1 VKNLWLVT
9 KRELRERGRSKG
21 FIISSVLT
29 VAILLGIILIPQAL
43 GGDAATFE
51 IGAVGDGNE
60 QIVEAARQFEAGL
73 AADEETEPDV
83 FEVTE
88 FSTAEEGEASLRRGD
103 VEVLLIDGTSA
114 VVAQQGFGGNE
125 LVDRLQQAAGA
136 SRLRELMAE
145 NEQVA
150 SEVVEVLSNDPLE
163 VRSLSGPG
171 SDNADSSVIAYAGL
185 VLLYI
190 AILTYGNTVL
200 TGVTEEKNN
209 RVVEVL
215 LATLKPWHMLGGK
228 VLGIGILGLA
238 QFALTMAAAFA
249 AIRITGAVSLPA
261 FDLETVGVLVLWF
274 LIGFGIYAALY
285 AAAGSLTSR
294 TEDAQSAA
302 LPMTMLAVVGFFVSF
317 SVLDDPSSLVA
328 RITTFIPFT
337 AAFVVPI
344 RNSLG
349 AISWAEHAL
358 AVVVA
363 LGAIVLLVVLAARIY
378 AGGLLRFGS
387 RVRIKDAW
395 RAGD

>member
-1 VKNLWLVT
+1 MT
-9 KRELRERGRSKG
+9 KRELRERGRSRG
-21 FIISSVLT
+21 FILSSVLS
-29 VAILLGIILIPQAL
+29 VVILLGIILIPQAL
-43 GGDAATFE
+43 GGEADTFE
-51 IGAVGDGNE
+51 IGAVGEGNGPL
-60 QIVEAARQFEAGL
+60 VEAARQFEAGL
-73 AADEETEPDV
+73 AVEEETDPDV

-88 FSTAEEGEASLRRGD
+88 FATRQEGEDALRNGD
-103 VEVLLIDGTSA
+103 IEVLLVDATSA
-114 VVAQQGFGGNE
+114 VIAQQGFGGNE
-125 LVDRLQQAAGA
+125 LVERLQRAAGA
-136 SRLRELMAE
+136 SRLQALMAQ
-145 NEQVA
+145 NEEVA
-150 SEVVEVLSNDPLE
+150 SEVVEVLSNDSLE
-163 VRSLSGPG
+163 VISLSGPG
-171 SDNADSSVIAYAGL
+171 SDNAESSVIAYAGL

-190 AILTYGNTVL
+190 AILMYGNTVL

-215 LATLKPWHMLGGK
+215 LATLKPWQMLGGK
-228 VLGIGILGLA
+228 VLGIGILGFV

-261 FDLETVGVLVLWF
+261 FDVETVGVLVLWF
-274 LIGFGIYAALY
+274 LLGFAVYAALY

-302 LPMTMLAVVGFFVSF
+302 LPMSLLAVVGFFVSF

-328 RITTFIPFT
+328 RITSFIPFT

-363 LGAIVLLVVLAARIY
+363 IGAIVALVLLAARIY
-378 AGGLLRFGS
+378 AGGLLRFGG
-387 RVRIKDAW
+387 RVKLKEAW
-395 RAGD
+395 RTGD

>member
-1 VKNLWLVT
+1 MKNLWLVT

-21 FIISSVLT
+21 FIISSALT

>member
-1 VKNLWLVT
+1 MTNLWLVT
-9 KRELRERGRSKG
+9 RRELRERGRSKG

-43 GGDAATFE
+43 GGDAATLE
-51 IGAVGDGNE
+51 IGAVGEGNE

-73 AADEETEPDV
+73 AADEETEPDI

-88 FSTAEEGEASLRRGD
+88 FSTAQEGEDFLRRGD
-103 VEVLLIDGTSA
+103 IEVLLIDGSSA
-114 VVAQQGFGGNE
+114 VIAQQGFGGNE
-125 LVDRLQQAAGA
+125 LVERLQRAAGA
-136 SRLRELMAE
+136 SRLQALMAE

-171 SDNADSSVIAYAGL
+171 SDNAESSVIAYAGL

-215 LATLKPWHMLGGK
+215 LATLQPWQMLGGK

-274 LIGFGIYAALY
+274 LIGFAIYAALY

-317 SVLDDPSSLVA
+317 SVLDDPASLVA

-363 LGAIVLLVVLAARIY
+363 VGAIVLLVLLAARIY
-378 AGGLLRFGS
+378 AGGLLRFGG
-387 RVRIKDAW
+387 RVRIKEAW
-395 RAGD
+395 RTGD

>member
-1 VKNLWLVT
+1 MT
-9 KRELRERGRSKG
+9 RRELRERGRSKG

-51 IGAVGDGNE
+51 IGAVGEGNE

-73 AADEETEPDV
+73 AADEEKEPDI

-88 FSTAEEGEASLRRGD
+88 FSAVQEGEDSLRRGD
-103 VEVLLIDGTSA
+103 IEVLLIDGTSA
-114 VVAQQGFGGNE
+114 VIAQQGFGGNE
-125 LVDRLQQAAGA
+125 LVERLQRAAGA
-136 SRLRELMAE
+136 SRLQVLMAE

-171 SDNADSSVIAYAGL
+171 SDNAESSVIAYAGL

-215 LATLKPWHMLGGK
+215 LATLQPWQMLGGK

-274 LIGFGIYAALY
+274 LIGFAIYAALY

-363 LGAIVLLVVLAARIY
+363 VGAIVLLVLLAARIY
-378 AGGLLRFGS
+378 AGGLLRFGG
-387 RVRIKDAW
+387 RVRIKEAW
-395 RAGD
+395 RTGD

>member
-1 VKNLWLVT
+1 MKNLWLVT
-9 KRELRERGRSKG
+9 KRELRERGRSRG
-21 FIISSVLT
+21 FILSSVLS
-29 VAILLGIILIPQAL
+29 VVILLGIILIPQAL
-43 GGDAATFE
+43 GGDADTFE
-51 IGAVGDGNE
+51 IGAVGEGNA
-60 QIVEAARQFEAGL
+60 QLVEAARQFEAGL
-73 AADEETEPDV
+73 AADEEADPDV

-88 FSTAEEGEASLRRGD
+88 FSTRQEGEDALRNGD
-103 VEVLLIDGTSA
+103 IEVLLVDATSA
-114 VVAQQGFGGNE
+114 VIAQQGFGGNE
-125 LVDRLQQAAGA
+125 LVERLQRAAGA
-136 SRLRELMAE
+136 SRLQALMAE
-145 NEQVA
+145 NEEVA
-150 SEVVEVLSNDPLE
+150 SEVVEVLSNDSLE
-163 VRSLSGPG
+163 VTSLSGPG
-171 SDNADSSVIAYAGL
+171 SDNAESSVIAYAGL

-190 AILTYGNTVL
+190 AILMYGNTVL

-215 LATLKPWHMLGGK
+215 LATLKPWQMLGGK
-228 VLGIGILGLA
+228 VLGIGILGFA

-274 LIGFGIYAALY
+274 LLGFAVYAALY

-302 LPMTMLAVVGFFVSF
+302 LPMSLLAVVGFFVSF

-328 RITTFIPFT
+328 RITSFIPFT

-358 AVVVA
+358 AAVA
-363 LGAIVLLVVLAARIY
+363 AIGAIVALVLLAARIY
-378 AGGLLRFGS
+378 AGGLLRFGG
-387 RVRIKDAW
+387 RVKLKEAW
-395 RAGD
+395 RTGD

>member
-1 VKNLWLVT
+1 MTNLWLVT
-9 KRELRERGRSKG
+9 RRELRERGRSKG

-51 IGAVGDGNE
+51 IGAVGEGNE

-73 AADEETEPDV
+73 AADEETEPDI

-88 FSTAEEGEASLRRGD
+88 FSTAQEGEDFLRRGD
-103 VEVLLIDGTSA
+103 IEILLIDGSSA
-114 VVAQQGFGGNE
+114 VIAQQGFGGNE
-125 LVDRLQQAAGA
+125 LVERLQRAAGA
-136 SRLRELMAE
+136 SRLQALMAE
-145 NEQVA
+145 NEEVA

-171 SDNADSSVIAYAGL
+171 SDNAESSVIAYAGL

-215 LATLKPWHMLGGK
+215 LATLQPWQMLGGK

-274 LIGFGIYAALY
+274 LIGFAIYAALY

-317 SVLDDPSSLVA
+317 SVLDDPASLVA

-363 LGAIVLLVVLAARIY
+363 VGAIVLLVLLAARIY
-378 AGGLLRFGS
+378 AGGLLRFGG
-387 RVRIKDAW
+387 RVRIKEAW
-395 RAGD
+395 RTGD

>member
-1 VKNLWLVT
+1 MT
-9 KRELRERGRSKG
+9 RRELRERGRSKG
-21 FIISSVLT
+21 FILSSVLT

-51 IGAVGDGNE
+51 IGSVGAGNE
-60 QIVEAARQFEAGL
+60 QIVEAARQFEAGV
-73 AADEETEPDV
+73 AADEESEPDV

-88 FSTAEEGEASLRRGD
+88 FGTRQEGEQALRNGD
-103 VEVLLIDGTSA
+103 VQVLLVDAQTA
-114 VVAQQGFGGNE
+114 VVAQQGFGGDE
-125 LVDRLQQAAGA
+125 VVERLQQAAGA
-136 SRLRELMAE
+136 SRLQALMAE
-145 NEQVA
+145 NEEVA
-150 SEVVEVLSNDPLE
+150 SEVVDVLSNDPLE
-163 VRSLSGPG
+163 VTSLSGPE
-171 SDNADSSVIAYAGL
+171 SDNAESSVIAYAGL

-215 LATLKPWHMLGGK
+215 LATLKPWQMLGGK

-261 FDLETVGVLVLWF
+261 FDVGTVGVLVLWF
-274 LIGFGIYAALY
+274 LLGFSVYAALY

-294 TEDAQSAA
+294 SEDAQSAA

-328 RITTFIPFT
+328 RITSFIPFT

-344 RNSLG
+344 RSSLG
-349 AISWAEHAL
+349 AISWTEHTL
-358 AVVVA
+358 AGLVTI
-363 LGAIVLLVVLAARIY
+363 GAVVLLVLLAARIY
-378 AGGLLRFGS
+378 AGGLLRFGG
-387 RVRIKDAW
+387 RVKIKEAW
-395 RAGD
+395 RTGD

>member
-1 VKNLWLVT
+1 MKNLWLVT

>member
-1 VKNLWLVT
+1 MKNLWLVT
-9 KRELRERGRSKG
+9 RRELRERGRSKG
-21 FIISSVLT
+21 FILSSVLT
-29 VAILLGIILIPQAL
+29 VVILLGIILIPQAL

-51 IGAVGDGNE
+51 VGALGGGNE
-60 QIVEAARQFEAGL
+60 QIVEAARQFEAGV
-73 AADEETEPDV
+73 AAEEETDPDI

-88 FSTAEEGEASLRRGD
+88 FSSRQEGEDALRNGD
-103 VEVLLIDGTSA
+103 IEVLLVDATSA

-125 LVDRLQQAAGA
+125 LVERLQRAAGA
-136 SRLRELMAE
+136 SRLQALMAE
-145 NEQVA
+145 NEDVA
-150 SEVVEVLSNDPLE
+150 SEVVDVLSNDPLE

-171 SDNADSSVIAYAGL
+171 SDNAESSVIAYAGL

-215 LATLKPWHMLGGK
+215 LATLKPWQMLGGK

-249 AIRITGAVSLPA
+249 AIRLTGAVSLPA
-261 FDLETVGVLVLWF
+261 FDLGTVGVLVLWF
-274 LIGFGIYAALY
+274 LLGFAVYAALY

-349 AISWAEHAL
+349 AISWAEHTL
-358 AVVVA
+358 AVVVTI
-363 LGAIVLLVVLAARIY
+363 GAIVLLVLLAARIY
-378 AGGLLRFGS
+378 AGGLLRFGA
-387 RVRIKDAW
+387 RVRLKEAW
-395 RAGD
+395 RTGD

>member
-1 VKNLWLVT
+1 MTNLWLVT
-9 KRELRERGRSKG
+9 RRELRERGRSKG

-51 IGAVGDGNE
+51 IGAVGEGNE

-73 AADEETEPDV
+73 AADEETEPDI

-88 FSTAEEGEASLRRGD
+88 FSTAQEGEDFLRRGD
-103 VEVLLIDGTSA
+103 IEVLLIDGSSA
-114 VVAQQGFGGNE
+114 LIAQQGFGGNE
-125 LVDRLQQAAGA
+125 LVERLQRAAGA
-136 SRLRELMAE
+136 SRLQALMAE

-171 SDNADSSVIAYAGL
+171 SDNAESSVIAYAGL

-215 LATLKPWHMLGGK
+215 LATLQPWQMLGGK

-274 LIGFGIYAALY
+274 LIGFAIYAALY

-317 SVLDDPSSLVA
+317 SVLDDPASLVA

-363 LGAIVLLVVLAARIY
+363 VGAIVLLVLLAARIY
-378 AGGLLRFGS
+378 AGGLLRFGG
-387 RVRIKDAW
+387 RVRIKEAW
-395 RAGD
+395 RTGD

>member
-1 VKNLWLVT
+1 MTNLWLVT
-9 KRELRERGRSKG
+9 RRELRERGRSKG

-51 IGAVGDGNE
+51 IGAVGEGNE

-73 AADEETEPDV
+73 AADEETEPDI

-88 FSTAEEGEASLRRGD
+88 FSTAQEGEDFLRRGD
-103 VEVLLIDGTSA
+103 IEVLLIDGSSA
-114 VVAQQGFGGNE
+114 VIAQEGFGGNE
-125 LVDRLQQAAGA
+125 LVERLQRAAGA
-136 SRLRELMAE
+136 SRLQALMAE

-171 SDNADSSVIAYAGL
+171 SDNAESSVIAYAGL

-215 LATLKPWHMLGGK
+215 LATLQPWQMLGGK

-274 LIGFGIYAALY
+274 LIGFAIYAALY

-317 SVLDDPSSLVA
+317 SVLDDPASLVA

-349 AISWAEHAL
+349 AISWAEQAL

-363 LGAIVLLVVLAARIY
+363 VGAIVLLVLLAARIY
-378 AGGLLRFGS
+378 AGGLLRFGG
-387 RVRIKDAW
+387 RVRIKEAW
-395 RAGD
+395 RTGD

>member
-1 VKNLWLVT
+1 MTNLWLVT
-9 KRELRERGRSKG
+9 RRELRERGRSKG

-51 IGAVGDGNE
+51 IGAVGEGNE

-73 AADEETEPDV
+73 DADEETEPDI

-88 FSTAEEGEASLRRGD
+88 FSTAQEGEDFLRRGD
-103 VEVLLIDGTSA
+103 IEVLLIDGSSA
-114 VVAQQGFGGNE
+114 VIAQQGFGGNE
-125 LVDRLQQAAGA
+125 LVERLQRAAGA
-136 SRLRELMAE
+136 SRLQALMAE

-171 SDNADSSVIAYAGL
+171 SDNAESSVIAYAGL

-215 LATLKPWHMLGGK
+215 LATLQPWQMLGGK

-274 LIGFGIYAALY
+274 LIGFAIYAALY

-317 SVLDDPSSLVA
+317 SVLDDPASLVA

-363 LGAIVLLVVLAARIY
+363 VGAIVLLVLLAARIY
-378 AGGLLRFGS
+378 AGGLLRFGG
-387 RVRIKDAW
+387 RVRIKEAW
-395 RAGD
+395 RTGD

>member
-1 VKNLWLVT
+1 MTNLWLVT
-9 KRELRERGRSKG
+9 RRELRERGRSKG

-51 IGAVGDGNE
+51 IGAVGEGNE

-73 AADEETEPDV
+73 AADEETEPDI

-88 FSTAEEGEASLRRGD
+88 FSTAQEGEDFLRRGD
-103 VEVLLIDGTSA
+103 IEVLLIDGSSA
-114 VVAQQGFGGNE
+114 VIAQQGFGGNE
-125 LVDRLQQAAGA
+125 LVERLQRAAGA
-136 SRLRELMAE
+136 SRLQALMAE

-171 SDNADSSVIAYAGL
+171 SDNAESSVIAYAGL

-215 LATLKPWHMLGGK
+215 LATLQPWQMLGGK

-274 LIGFGIYAALY
+274 LIGFAIYAALY

-317 SVLDDPSSLVA
+317 SVLDDPASLVA

-363 LGAIVLLVVLAARIY
+363 VGAIVLLVLLAARIY
-378 AGGLLRFGS
+378 AGGLLRFGG
-387 RVRIKDAW
+387 RVRIKEAW
-395 RAGD
+395 RTGD

>member
-1 VKNLWLVT
+1 MKNLWLVT
-9 KRELRERGRSKG
+9 KRELRERGRSRG
-21 FIISSVLT
+21 FILSSVLS
-29 VAILLGIILIPQAL
+29 VVILLGIILIPQAL
-43 GGDAATFE
+43 GGEADTFE
-51 IGAVGDGNE
+51 IGAVGEGNGPL
-60 QIVEAARQFEAGL
+60 VEAARQFEAGL
-73 AADEETEPDV
+73 AVEEETDPDV

-88 FSTAEEGEASLRRGD
+88 FATRQEGEDALRNGD
-103 VEVLLIDGTSA
+103 IEVLLVDATSA
-114 VVAQQGFGGNE
+114 VIAQQGFGGNE
-125 LVDRLQQAAGA
+125 LVERLQRAAGA
-136 SRLRELMAE
+136 SRLQALMAQ
-145 NEQVA
+145 NEEVA
-150 SEVVEVLSNDPLE
+150 SEVVEVLSNDSLE
-163 VRSLSGPG
+163 VISLSGPG
-171 SDNADSSVIAYAGL
+171 SDNAESSVIAYAGL

-190 AILTYGNTVL
+190 AILMYGNTVL

-215 LATLKPWHMLGGK
+215 LATLKPWQMLGGK
-228 VLGIGILGLA
+228 VLGIGILGFL

-261 FDLETVGVLVLWF
+261 FDVETVGVLVLWF
-274 LIGFGIYAALY
+274 LLGFAVYAALY

-302 LPMTMLAVVGFFVSF
+302 LPMSLLAVVGFFVSF

-328 RITTFIPFT
+328 RITSFIPFT

-349 AISWAEHAL
+349 AISWAAHAL

-363 LGAIVLLVVLAARIY
+363 IGAIVALVLLAARIY
-378 AGGLLRFGS
+378 AGGLLRFGG
-387 RVRIKDAW
+387 RVKLKEAW

>member
-1 VKNLWLVT
+1 MTNLWLVT
-9 KRELRERGRSKG
+9 RRELRERGRSKG

-51 IGAVGDGNE
+51 IGAVGEGNE

-73 AADEETEPDV
+73 AADEEKEPDI

-88 FSTAEEGEASLRRGD
+88 FSAVQEGEDSLRRGD
-103 VEVLLIDGTSA
+103 IEVLLIDGTSA
-114 VVAQQGFGGNE
+114 VIAQQGFGGNE
-125 LVDRLQQAAGA
+125 LVERLQRAAGA
-136 SRLRELMAE
+136 SRLQVLMAE

-150 SEVVEVLSNDPLE
+150 SEVVKVLSNDPLE

-171 SDNADSSVIAYAGL
+171 SDNAESSVIAYAGL

-215 LATLKPWHMLGGK
+215 LATLQPWQMLGGK

-274 LIGFGIYAALY
+274 LIGFAIYAALY

-363 LGAIVLLVVLAARIY
+363 VGAIVLLVLLAARIY
-378 AGGLLRFGS
+378 AGGLLRFGG
-387 RVRIKDAW
+387 RVRIKEAW
-395 RAGD
+395 RTGD

>member
-1 VKNLWLVT
+1 
-9 KRELRERGRSKG
+9 
-21 FIISSVLT
+21 
-29 VAILLGIILIPQAL
+29 
-43 GGDAATFE
+43 
-51 IGAVGDGNE
+51 
-60 QIVEAARQFEAGL
+60 
-73 AADEETEPDV
+73 
-83 FEVTE
+83 
-88 FSTAEEGEASLRRGD
+88 ASLRRGD
-103 VEVLLIDGTSA
+103 IEVLLIDGTSA

-136 SRLRELMAE
+136 SRLQELMAE

-215 LATLKPWHMLGGK
+215 LATLQPWQMLGGK

-249 AIRITGAVSLPA
+249 AIRITGVVSLPA

-317 SVLDDPSSLVA
+317 SVLDDPSSFVA
-328 RITTFIPFT
+328 RITTFTPFT

>member
-1 VKNLWLVT
+1 MTNLWLVT
-9 KRELRERGRSKG
+9 RRELRERGRSKG

-51 IGAVGDGNE
+51 IGAVGEGNE

-73 AADEETEPDV
+73 AADEETEPDI

-88 FSTAEEGEASLRRGD
+88 FSTAQEGEDFLRRGD
-103 VEVLLIDGTSA
+103 IEILLIDGSSA
-114 VVAQQGFGGNE
+114 VIAQQGFGGNE
-125 LVDRLQQAAGA
+125 LVERLQRAAGA
-136 SRLRELMAE
+136 SRLQALMAE
-145 NEQVA
+145 NEEVA

-171 SDNADSSVIAYAGL
+171 SDNAESSVIAYAGL

-215 LATLKPWHMLGGK
+215 LATLQPWQMLGGK

-274 LIGFGIYAALY
+274 LIGFAIYAALY

-317 SVLDDPSSLVA
+317 SVLDDPASLVA

-363 LGAIVLLVVLAARIY
+363 VGAIVLLVLLAARIY
-378 AGGLLRFGS
+378 AGGLLRFGG
-387 RVRIKDAW
+387 RVRIKEAW
-395 RAGD
+395 STGD

>member
-1 VKNLWLVT
+1 MTNLWLVT
-9 KRELRERGRSKG
+9 RRELRERGRSKG

-43 GGDAATFE
+43 GGDAATLE
-51 IGAVGDGNE
+51 IGAVGEGNE

-73 AADEETEPDV
+73 AADEETEPDI

-88 FSTAEEGEASLRRGD
+88 FSTAQEGEDFLRRGD
-103 VEVLLIDGTSA
+103 IEVLLIDGSSA
-114 VVAQQGFGGNE
+114 VIAQEGFGGNE
-125 LVDRLQQAAGA
+125 LVERLQRAAGA
-136 SRLRELMAE
+136 SRLQALMAE

-171 SDNADSSVIAYAGL
+171 SDNAESSVIAYAGL

-215 LATLKPWHMLGGK
+215 LATLQPWQMLGGK

-274 LIGFGIYAALY
+274 LIGFAIYAALY

-317 SVLDDPSSLVA
+317 SVLDDPASLVA

-363 LGAIVLLVVLAARIY
+363 VGAIVLLVLLAARIY
-378 AGGLLRFGS
+378 AGGLLRFGG
-387 RVRIKDAW
+387 RVRIKEAW
-395 RAGD
+395 RTGD

>member
-1 VKNLWLVT
+1 MTNLWLVT
-9 KRELRERGRSKG
+9 RRELRERGRSKG

-51 IGAVGDGNE
+51 IGAVGEGNE

-73 AADEETEPDV
+73 AADEEKEPDI

-88 FSTAEEGEASLRRGD
+88 FSAVQEGEDSLRRGD
-103 VEVLLIDGTSA
+103 IEVLLIDGTSA
-114 VVAQQGFGGNE
+114 VIAQQGFGGNE
-125 LVDRLQQAAGA
+125 LVERLQRAAGA
-136 SRLRELMAE
+136 SRLQVLMAE

-171 SDNADSSVIAYAGL
+171 SDNAESSVIAYAGL

-215 LATLKPWHMLGGK
+215 LATLQPWQMLGGK

-274 LIGFGIYAALY
+274 LIGFAIYAALY

-363 LGAIVLLVVLAARIY
+363 VGAIVLLVLLAARIY
-378 AGGLLRFGS
+378 AGGLLRFGG
-387 RVRIKDAW
+387 RVRIKEAW
-395 RAGD
+395 RTGD

>member
-1 VKNLWLVT
+1 MKNLWLVT
-9 KRELRERGRSKG
+9 KRELRERGRSRG
-21 FIISSVLT
+21 FILSSVLS
-29 VAILLGIILIPQAL
+29 VVILLGIILIPQAL
-43 GGDAATFE
+43 GGEADTFE
-51 IGAVGDGNE
+51 IGAVGEGNGPL
-60 QIVEAARQFEAGL
+60 VEAARQFEAGL
-73 AADEETEPDV
+73 AVEEETDPDV

-88 FSTAEEGEASLRRGD
+88 FATRQEGEDALRNGD
-103 VEVLLIDGTSA
+103 IEVLLVDATSA
-114 VVAQQGFGGNE
+114 VIAQQGFGGNE
-125 LVDRLQQAAGA
+125 LVERLQRAAGA
-136 SRLRELMAE
+136 SRLQALMAQ
-145 NEQVA
+145 NEEVA
-150 SEVVEVLSNDPLE
+150 SEVVEVLSNDSLE
-163 VRSLSGPG
+163 VISLSGPG
-171 SDNADSSVIAYAGL
+171 SDNAESSVIAYAGL

-190 AILTYGNTVL
+190 AILMYGNTVL

-215 LATLKPWHMLGGK
+215 LATLKPWQMLGGK
-228 VLGIGILGLA
+228 VLGIGILGFV

-261 FDLETVGVLVLWF
+261 FDVETVGVLVLWF
-274 LIGFGIYAALY
+274 LLGFAVYAALY

-302 LPMTMLAVVGFFVSF
+302 LPMSLLAVVGFFVSF

-328 RITTFIPFT
+328 RITSFIPFT

-363 LGAIVLLVVLAARIY
+363 IGAIVALVLLAARIY
-378 AGGLLRFGS
+378 AGGLLRFGG
-387 RVRIKDAW
+387 RVKLKEAW
-395 RAGD
+395 RTGD

>member
-1 VKNLWLVT
+1 MTNLWLVT

-51 IGAVGDGNE
+51 IGAVGEGNE
-60 QIVEAARQFEAGL
+60 QIVEAARQVEAGL

-103 VEVLLIDGTSA
+103 IEVLLIDGTSA

-136 SRLRELMAE
+136 SRLQELMAE

-163 VRSLSGPG
+163 ERSLSGPG

-215 LATLKPWHMLGGK
+215 LATLQPWQMLGGK

-249 AIRITGAVSLPA
+249 AIRITGVVSLPA

-317 SVLDDPSSLVA
+317 SVLDDPSSFVA
-328 RITTFIPFT
+328 RITTFTPFT

-387 RVRIKDAW
+387 RVRIRDAW

>member
-1 VKNLWLVT
+1 MTNLWLVT
-9 KRELRERGRSKG
+9 RRELRERGRSKG

-51 IGAVGDGNE
+51 IGAVGEGNE

-73 AADEETEPDV
+73 AANEETEPDV

-125 LVDRLQQAAGA
+125 VVDRLQQAAGA
-136 SRLRELMAE
+136 SRLQELMAE

-215 LATLKPWHMLGGK
+215 LATLQPWQMLGGK

-249 AIRITGAVSLPA
+249 AIRITGVVSLPA
-261 FDLETVGVLVLWF
+261 FDLQTVGVLVLWF

-337 AAFVVPI
+337 AGFVVPI

>member
-1 VKNLWLVT
+1 MTNLWLVT
-9 KRELRERGRSKG
+9 RRELRERGRSKG

-51 IGAVGDGNE
+51 IGAVGEGNE

-73 AADEETEPDV
+73 AADEEKEPDI

-88 FSTAEEGEASLRRGD
+88 FSAVQEGEDSLRRGD
-103 VEVLLIDGTSA
+103 IEVLLIEGTSA
-114 VVAQQGFGGNE
+114 VIAQQGFGGNE
-125 LVDRLQQAAGA
+125 LVERLQRAAGA
-136 SRLRELMAE
+136 SRLQVLMAE

-171 SDNADSSVIAYAGL
+171 SDNAESSVIAYAGL

-215 LATLKPWHMLGGK
+215 LATLQPWQMLGGK

-274 LIGFGIYAALY
+274 LIGFAIYAALY

-363 LGAIVLLVVLAARIY
+363 VGAIVLLVLLAARIY
-378 AGGLLRFGS
+378 AGGLLRFGG
-387 RVRIKDAW
+387 RVRIKEAW
-395 RAGD
+395 RTGD

>member
-1 VKNLWLVT
+1 MTNLWLVT
-9 KRELRERGRSKG
+9 RRELRERGRSKG

-51 IGAVGDGNE
+51 IGAVGEGNE

-73 AADEETEPDV
+73 AADEETEPDI

-88 FSTAEEGEASLRRGD
+88 FSTAQEGEDFLRRGD
-103 VEVLLIDGTSA
+103 IEVLLIDGSSA
-114 VVAQQGFGGNE
+114 VIAQEGFGGNE
-125 LVDRLQQAAGA
+125 LVERLQRAAGA
-136 SRLRELMAE
+136 SRLQALMAE

-171 SDNADSSVIAYAGL
+171 SDNAESSVIAYAGL

-215 LATLKPWHMLGGK
+215 LATLQPWQMLGGK

-274 LIGFGIYAALY
+274 LIGFAIYAALY

-317 SVLDDPSSLVA
+317 SVLDDPASLVA

-363 LGAIVLLVVLAARIY
+363 VGAIVLLVLLAARIY
-378 AGGLLRFGS
+378 AGGLLRFGG
-387 RVRIKDAW
+387 RVRIKEAW
-395 RAGD
+395 RTGD

>member
-1 VKNLWLVT
+1 VTNLWLVT

-51 IGAVGDGNE
+51 IGAVGEGNE

-73 AADEETEPDV
+73 AADEETDPDI

-88 FSTAEEGEASLRRGD
+88 FSTPEEGEDSLRRGD
-103 VEVLLIDGTSA
+103 IEVLLVEGNSA

-136 SRLRELMAE
+136 TRLQALMAE

-171 SDNADSSVIAYAGL
+171 SDNAESSVIAYAGL

-215 LATLKPWHMLGGK
+215 LATLQPWQMLGGK

-274 LIGFGIYAALY
+274 LIGFAIYAALY

-317 SVLDDPSSLVA
+317 SVLDDPASLVA

-349 AISWAEHAL
+349 AISWGEHAL

-363 LGAIVLLVVLAARIY
+363 MGAIVLLVLLAARIY
-378 AGGLLRFGS
+378 AGGLLRFGG
-387 RVRIKDAW
+387 RVRIKEAW
-395 RAGD
+395 RTGD

>member
-1 VKNLWLVT
+1 MTNLWLVT
-9 KRELRERGRSKG
+9 RRELRERGRSKG

-51 IGAVGDGNE
+51 IGAVGEGNA

-73 AADEETEPDV
+73 AADEETEPDI

-88 FSTAEEGEASLRRGD
+88 FSTAQEGEDFLRRGD
-103 VEVLLIDGTSA
+103 IEVLLIDGSSA
-114 VVAQQGFGGNE
+114 VIAQQGFGGNE
-125 LVDRLQQAAGA
+125 LVERLQRAAGA
-136 SRLRELMAE
+136 SRLQALMAE

-171 SDNADSSVIAYAGL
+171 SDNAESSVIAYAGL

-215 LATLKPWHMLGGK
+215 LATLQPWQMLGGK

-274 LIGFGIYAALY
+274 LIGFAIYAALY

-317 SVLDDPSSLVA
+317 SVLDDPASLVA

-363 LGAIVLLVVLAARIY
+363 VGAIVLLVLLAARIY
-378 AGGLLRFGS
+378 AGGLLRFGG
-387 RVRIKDAW
+387 RVRIKEAW
-395 RAGD
+395 RTGD

>member
-1 VKNLWLVT
+1 MTNLWLVT
-9 KRELRERGRSKG
+9 RRELRERGRSKG

-43 GGDAATFE
+43 GGDAATLE
-51 IGAVGDGNE
+51 IGAVGEGNE

-73 AADEETEPDV
+73 AADEETEPDI

-88 FSTAEEGEASLRRGD
+88 FSTAQEGEDFLRRGD
-103 VEVLLIDGTSA
+103 IEVLLIDGSSA
-114 VVAQQGFGGNE
+114 VIAQQGFGGNE
-125 LVDRLQQAAGA
+125 LVERLQRAAGA
-136 SRLRELMAE
+136 SRLQALMAE

-171 SDNADSSVIAYAGL
+171 SDNAESSVIAYAGL

-215 LATLKPWHMLGGK
+215 LATLQPWQMLGGK

-249 AIRITGAVSLPA
+249 ARTSVSP
-261 FDLETVGVLVLWF
+261 
-274 LIGFGIYAALY
+274 
-285 AAAGSLTSR
+285 
-294 TEDAQSAA
+294 
-302 LPMTMLAVVGFFVSF
+302 
-317 SVLDDPSSLVA
+317 
-328 RITTFIPFT
+328 
-337 AAFVVPI
+337 
-344 RNSLG
+344 
-349 AISWAEHAL
+349 
-358 AVVVA
+358 
-363 LGAIVLLVVLAARIY
+363 
-378 AGGLLRFGS
+378 
-387 RVRIKDAW
+387 
-395 RAGD
+395 

>member
-1 VKNLWLVT
+1 MTNLWLVT
-9 KRELRERGRSKG
+9 RRELRERGRSKG

-51 IGAVGDGNE
+51 IGAVGEGNE

-125 LVDRLQQAAGA
+125 VVDRLQQAAGA
-136 SRLRELMAE
+136 SRLQELMAE

-215 LATLKPWHMLGGK
+215 LATLQPWQMLGGK

-249 AIRITGAVSLPA
+249 AIRITGVVSLPA
-261 FDLETVGVLVLWF
+261 FDLQTVGVLVLWF

-337 AAFVVPI
+337 AGFVVPI

>member
-1 VKNLWLVT
+1 MTNLWLVT
-9 KRELRERGRSKG
+9 RRELRERGRSKG

-43 GGDAATFE
+43 GGDAATLE
-51 IGAVGDGNE
+51 IGAVGEGNE

-73 AADEETEPDV
+73 AADEETEPDI

-88 FSTAEEGEASLRRGD
+88 FSTAQEGEDFLRRGD
-103 VEVLLIDGTSA
+103 IEVLLIDGSSA
-114 VVAQQGFGGNE
+114 VIAQQGFGGNE
-125 LVDRLQQAAGA
+125 LVERLQRATGA
-136 SRLRELMAE
+136 SRLQALMAE

-171 SDNADSSVIAYAGL
+171 SDNAESSVIAYAGL

-215 LATLKPWHMLGGK
+215 LATLQPWQMLGGK

-274 LIGFGIYAALY
+274 LIGFAIYAALY

-317 SVLDDPSSLVA
+317 SVLDDPASLVA

-363 LGAIVLLVVLAARIY
+363 VGAIVLLVLLAARIY
-378 AGGLLRFGS
+378 AGGLLRFGG
-387 RVRIKDAW
+387 RVRIKEAW
-395 RAGD
+395 RTGD

>member
-1 VKNLWLVT
+1 MTNLWLVT
-9 KRELRERGRSKG
+9 RRELRERGRSKG

-51 IGAVGDGNE
+51 IGAVGEGNE

-73 AADEETEPDV
+73 AADEETEPDI

-88 FSTAEEGEASLRRGD
+88 FSTAQEGEDFLRRGD
-103 VEVLLIDGTSA
+103 IEVLLIDGSSA
-114 VVAQQGFGGNE
+114 VIAQQGFGGNE
-125 LVDRLQQAAGA
+125 LVERLQRATGA
-136 SRLRELMAE
+136 SRLQALMAE

-171 SDNADSSVIAYAGL
+171 SDNAESSVIAYAGL

-215 LATLKPWHMLGGK
+215 LATLQPWQMLGGK

-274 LIGFGIYAALY
+274 LIGFAIYAALY

-317 SVLDDPSSLVA
+317 SVLDDPASLVA

-363 LGAIVLLVVLAARIY
+363 VGAIVLLVLLAARIY
-378 AGGLLRFGS
+378 AGGLLRFGG
-387 RVRIKDAW
+387 RVRIKEAW
-395 RAGD
+395 RTGD